1 MKLTLRYTMNI
12 EALVVFI
19 PIGRFISFIIII
31 IKKMKRNYLIK
42 TKPLNSN

>member
-31 IKKMKRNYLIK
+31 KKMKRNYLIK